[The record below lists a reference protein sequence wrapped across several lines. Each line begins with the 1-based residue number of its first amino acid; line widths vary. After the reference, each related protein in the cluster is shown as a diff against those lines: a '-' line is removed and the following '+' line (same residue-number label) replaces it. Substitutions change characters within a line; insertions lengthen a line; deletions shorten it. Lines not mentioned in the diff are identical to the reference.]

1 MNIHRAK
8 QSVWRTLNRVA
19 SVVESETVRRID
31 PPPYAPISSQSA
43 RGAGAQL
50 ALVTGP
56 FSYGDWYATFG
67 DTEAM
72 HVVAEWLR
80 EAAIP
85 FDIACHPCNGL
96 SALDI
101 NGIDASPYTIFIYVC
116 GPWDDERKS
125 LLLPRFAHCLKV
137 GVNVSVLN
145 RDDHG
150 FDLLLPRDA
159 PGLNIPDIVFAAKP
173 VEPRPLIGL
182 SLVHAQ
188 PEYGARQRH
197 ERAEEAVNA
206 YLSTGRSVALPI
218 DTLHVDNRTS
228 TRTAAQLEGLI
239 RRLDVVI
246 TTRLHGLVFSLRSG
260 TPVVAIDPVAGGGKV
275 TAQAKAVGWPLVLDG
290 ENVDAA
296 AIGRAVGQ
304 CLDDVMKDCVAR
316 SQVLACERLGEV
328 RDRFLKMLPCAGI
341 AAPLS
346 RLGSRPAPGTEAA
359 SNG

>member
-1 MNIHRAK
+1 MNIHHAK

-19 SVVESETVRRID
+19 SVVESKTERRID
-31 PPPYAPISSQSA
+31 PPAYIPTSPQSV
-43 RGAGAQL
+43 RGSDAQL
-50 ALVTGP
+50 AMVTGP
-56 FSYGDWYATFG
+56 FSYRDWCATFG

-72 HVVAEWLR
+72 HVVTEWPS
-80 EAAIP
+80 EAGIP

-101 NGIDASPYTIFIYVC
+101 NGIDANPYTIFIYVC
-116 GPWDDERKS
+116 GPWDDQRKS
-125 LLLPRFAHCLKV
+125 LLLPRFAHCVKI
-137 GVNVSVLN
+137 GVNISVLN
-145 RDDHG
+145 PEDHG

-159 PGLNIPDIVFAAKP
+159 AGLSIPDVVFATKP

-188 PEYGARQRH
+188 PEYGTRQRH
-197 ERAEEAVNA
+197 ERVEEAVNA
-206 YLSTGRSVALPI
+206 YLSTGESVALPI

-228 TRTAAQLEGLI
+228 TRTAAQLESLV

-275 TAQAKAVGWPLVLDG
+275 TAQARAVGWPLVLDG

-304 CLDDVMKDCVAR
+304 CLDDAVKDSVAR
-316 SQVLACERLGEV
+316 SQALACERLREV
-328 RDRFLKMLPCAGI
+328 RDRFLKVLPCAGI
-341 AAPLS
+341 AAPVS
-346 RLGSRPAPGTEAA
+346 RLESRPAPGEEAA